1 MDIETTSLIT
11 TSTTPKKVH
20 KKKAAKLQILKTLTE
35 SNVNMYG
42 IPKKLIIFD
51 LNHVLIFRP
60 KKFSEKFIL
69 RPHAKQFLHEIAQR
83 FAVGVW
89 SSMSKKVGRP
99 IVESVFQ
106 DIQLEFR
113 LFQNHCETIEV
124 DTVISEPEDISLSAS
139 EIKNIPKKLKKKH
152 GRIGDD
158 KPHFL
163 KNLCRAFG
171 IYPQWN
177 FTNTVLI
184 DDSPEKCFNNPPY
197 S

>member
-1 MDIETTSLIT
+1 MEILSPDTYKRFRFFGIFEFILQKMDIETTSLIT

-83 FAVGVW
+83 Y
-89 SSMSKKVGRP
+89 
-99 IVESVFQ
+99 I
-106 DIQLEFR
+106 
-113 LFQNHCETIEV
+113 
-124 DTVISEPEDISLSAS
+124 
-139 EIKNIPKKLKKKH
+139 
-152 GRIGDD
+152 RI
-158 KPHFL
+158 
-163 KNLCRAFG
+163 
-171 IYPQWN
+171 
-177 FTNTVLI
+177 
-184 DDSPEKCFNNPPY
+184 
-197 S
+197 